1 MRLRPVSQLSE
12 ALDRTE
18 FSLRGELHHLQ
29 TQHAEARKTVAARH
43 AKEEMVLLQAAP
55 STPSQNTVAQMVS
68 EDHDSDDELPLAK
81 RLAAAAPTPAALES
95 TLRSLLQKR
104 GREKSC

>member
-1 MRLRPVSQLSE
+1 MHNSWDATNKAQ
-12 ALDRTE
+12 
-18 FSLRGELHHLQ
+18 
-29 TQHAEARKTVAARH
+29 RH
-43 AKEEMVLLQAAP
+43 AVPLGAIAAAVDAHRRAEGGG
-55 STPSQNTVAQMVS
+55 VARMVS